1 MQVYGTLEGLV
12 PLSAPKFDRRLRDYP
27 LQLALFISLR
37 PCANSGCTV
46 LYHDEPRCRSCR
58 LVWFGLRRCRG
69 GETAWAQLDRGSSS
83 LKLNILTD
91 AIRGNFGCRRSCLN
105 FFRSQLFR
113 RLRVRETVK
122 VSTPPLLAPPRDAT
136 LAGKWLPSTSP
147 LCSHSLMRHWLLPPS
162 STTRSIHR
170 VSWQFA
176 KQLVCAIDPSCLLST
191 LPSFLPYPLSSVL
204 PSWAHPLLVDRPH
217 ASSWCL
223 IFLSVSHP
231 YLPASISQST
241 PAAPAP
247 SGDRESA
254 VASEHPSISL
264 FPRLALITNAKHP
277 LAVRGR
283 DRA

>member
-147 LCSHSLMRHWLLPPS
+147 LCSHSLIRQCQPPS
-162 STTRSIHR
+162 S
-170 VSWQFA
+170 
-176 KQLVCAIDPSCLLST
+176 LLHYTVHSS
-191 LPSFLPYPLSSVL
+191 SF
-204 PSWAHPLLVDRPH
+204 
-217 ASSWCL
+217 
-223 IFLSVSHP
+223 
-231 YLPASISQST
+231 
-241 PAAPAP
+241 
-247 SGDRESA
+247 
-254 VASEHPSISL
+254 
-264 FPRLALITNAKHP
+264 
-277 LAVRGR
+277 LAVRKTTCLCH
-283 DRA
+283 

>member
-1 MQVYGTLEGLV
+1 MSGKRLKF
-12 PLSAPKFDRRLRDYP
+12 PLHPFLHPLATRRL
-27 LQLALFISLR
+27 LASGSRLR
-37 PCANSGCTV
+37 LPYARTV
-46 LYHDEPRCRSCR
+46 SCR
-58 LVWFGLRRCRG
+58 
-69 GETAWAQLDRGSSS
+69 TGS
-83 LKLNILTD
+83 
-91 AIRGNFGCRRSCLN
+91 
-105 FFRSQLFR
+105 
-113 RLRVRETVK
+113 
-122 VSTPPLLAPPRDAT
+122 
-136 LAGKWLPSTSP
+136 
-147 LCSHSLMRHWLLPPS
+147 LLPPS

-176 KQLVCAIDPSCLLST
+176 KQLVCAIDPSCLPSS

-217 ASSWCL
+217 ASSWCS

-231 YLPASISQST
+231 CLPASISKST

-277 LAVRGR
+277 FAVRGP